1 MVSAG
6 DSDSPPA
13 GDRGPPADEV
23 CPPADEVRPP
33 ADIGADVS
41 VVPVSTF
48 LSEARREQY
57 GVMFCAYMHELE
69 SAV

>member
-1 MVSAG
+1 MLVSAG

-13 GDRGPPADEV
+13 GDRGPPADNRS
-23 CPPADEVRPP
+23 PS
-33 ADIGADVS
+33 ADIGSDVS